1 LALDERIIEFIGEII
16 IVRSRTLKIG
26 FGIVVTVACLVVA
39 LWGIDLNEIRASFQ
53 RANYASLPV
62 IFAFLF
68 LFYWLKAVRWKIL
81 LCPLREFQTREVAG
95 PMMIGFM
102 GNNVLPVRLGEL
114 ARVLVLGREFNL
126 SKTAV
131 LSSVVLERVFDTAT
145 ILVYFGG
152 SLLLVELPASYAITS
167 LYLGGLTAIAFLF
180 FAIYVFWTERFV
192 AVAEW
197 ILDRL
202 RILPATFRASLSGML
217 ESGAEG
223 LASLRDA
230 KLVFW
235 IVITSA
241 MQWFL
246 MGAMVY
252 AALWSFGVH
261 LPLRA
266 SFVVMGVVAFG
277 VAVPSVPGF
286 FGVIQLCFWVSLSF
300 FGAEKVDVLGA
311 SVYFHLAQYI
321 PVTLVGLYYLGRLGL
336 RVGDITTE
344 AESESEYRATKVSPG
359 ASKATHI

>member
-1 LALDERIIEFIGEII
+1 M
-16 IVRSRTLKIG
+16 
-26 FGIVVTVACLVVA
+26 VVA

-53 RANYASLPV
+53 RANYASLP
-62 IFAFLF
+62 AFLVF
-68 LFYWLKAVRWKIL
+68 LFVFYWLKAVRWKL
-81 LCPLREFQTREVAG
+81 LLYPLRRFQTREVAG

-145 ILVYFGG
+145 ILVFFGG
-152 SLLLVELPASYAITS
+152 SLLLVELPASYAVAS

-180 FAIYVFWTERFV
+180 LVVYVVWTQQFV
-192 AVAEW
+192 AAAEW
-197 ILDRL
+197 VLDRL
-202 RILPATFRASLSGML
+202 RILPATLRASLTGML

-230 KLVFW
+230 KLVSG

-241 MQWFL
+241 IQWFL
-246 MGAMVY
+246 NGAMIY
-252 AALWSFGVH
+252 AALWSFGIH

-266 SFVVMGVVAFG
+266 SFIVMGVTAFG

-286 FGVIQLCFWVSLSF
+286 FGVIQLCFWLSLSF

-311 SVYFHLAQYI
+311 SVYYHLAQYI
-321 PVTLVGLYYLGRLGL
+321 PVTLVGLYYLARLGL

-344 AESESEYRATKVSPG
+344 ADGESEFRPAKVSPD
-359 ASKATHI
+359 ASKAID

>member
-1 LALDERIIEFIGEII
+1 
-16 IVRSRTLKIG
+16 
-26 FGIVVTVACLVVA
+26 
-39 LWGIDLNEIRASFQ
+39 
-53 RANYASLPV
+53 
-62 IFAFLF
+62 
-68 LFYWLKAVRWKIL
+68 
-81 LCPLREFQTREVAG
+81 
-95 PMMIGFM
+95 MMIGFM
-102 GNNVLPVRLGEL
+102 GNNVLPLRLGEL

-131 LSSVVLERVFDTAT
+131 LSSVVLERLFDTAT
-145 ILVYFGG
+145 ILVFFGG
-152 SLLLVELPASYAITS
+152 SLLLVELPAAYAITS

-180 FAIYVFWTERFV
+180 FAIYVVWTERFV

-197 ILDRL
+197 VLDRL
-202 RILPATFRASLSGML
+202 RILPATFRASLTGML

-230 KLVFW
+230 KLVSW

-246 MGAMVY
+246 NGAMIY
-252 AALWSFGVH
+252 AALWSFGVD

-266 SFVVMGVVAFG
+266 SFVVMGVTAFG

-286 FGVIQLCFWVSLSF
+286 FGVIQLCFWVSLSI

-311 SVYFHLAQYI
+311 SVYYHLAQYI

-336 RVGDITTE
+336 RIGNITTE
-344 AESESEYRATKVSPG
+344 AESESEYRPAKVSPG
-359 ASKATHI
+359 TSKATH